1 MSLGTSRTTLPVYF
15 NDGTRAVYLSTA
27 GWSPVIENPMNVRSR
42 RTRDALLGAARA
54 LLEEGGFAALTMGAV
69 AERAGVTRRGV
80 YLHFPS
86 RTELVAGLFD
96 HLAAAEGLDESLE
109 RVWAAPDAVAAL
121 TEWARHVARYHPRLL
136 AVDRAVEHVR
146 RSDDDAARHRAR
158 VAAAKL
164 ANCRRLADRLA
175 AEGRLAAPW
184 SPDTAADV
192 IYALT
197 TSDVVEGLL
206 VDRGWPQQQLARG
219 LAQVLRRTFA
229 NGHHDHDQG
238 ERP

>member
-1 MSLGTSRTTLPVYF
+1 MMYVVRTRPKVR
-15 NDGTRAVYLSTA
+15 RA
-27 GWSPVIENPMNVRSR
+27 VIENPTNVRSR
-42 RTRDALLGAARA
+42 RTRDALLAAARA

-69 AERAGVTRRGV
+69 AERAGVTRRAV

-86 RTELVAGLFD
+86 RSELVAGLFD
-96 HLAAAEGLDESLE
+96 HLAAAEGLRESLD

-121 TEWARHVARYHPRLL
+121 TEWAAHVARYHPRLL

-146 RSDDDAARHRAR
+146 RADDDAARHRAT

-175 AEGRLAAPW
+175 AEGRLVAPW
-184 SPDTAADV
+184 SPETAADM

-206 VDRGWPQQQLARG
+206 ADRGWSPEQLARG
-219 LAQVLRRTFA
+219 LARVLRRTFA
-229 NGHHDHDQG
+229 NRDHEKDEG
-238 ERP
+238 ESP